1 MCLGGHEMAGLCQ
14 MVLRRVSRGRPFG
27 AAALSALLV
36 AALVPLQGPGMAR
49 AMRLGQGGAMADAGA
64 AFDGVG
70 RLECRS
76 AAGRLRIEDATGW
89 VVGAADTVVTAAHT
103 LFPDGVAVDAR
114 GCVFRLFHRDG
125 TERAAVRVRYARSP
139 WDEARRRQD
148 SAYDVAVLKLDHAV
162 DVRVVPMSASASV
175 GRGGRVRLVSQP
187 AEAGDGSPR
196 ISAGES
202 RPFPFG
208 VVQGGAGAMRVTAPG
223 RLFATSA
230 DSAAG
235 SSGGMY
241 FAPGSGTAIGV
252 HVGYA
257 CGAGERGGGD
267 DCVNFGVRFDATLL
281 ALVAAVATDDRPAE
295 RMALAQR

>member
-1 MCLGGHEMAGLCQ
+1 
-14 MVLRRVSRGRPFG
+14 MVLRCVSRGRPFG
-27 AAALSALLV
+27 VAALSALLV
-36 AALVPLQGPGMAR
+36 AAPVPLHRDGAVH
-49 AMRLGQGGAMADAGA
+49 AMRLGQGGAMAEAGV

-76 AAGRLRIEDATGW
+76 ATGRLRVDGATGW
-89 VVGAADTVVTAAHT
+89 VIGAADTVVTAAHT
-103 LFPDGVAVDAR
+103 LFPGGVAVDPR
-114 GCVFRLFHRDG
+114 GCVFRLFHPDG

-139 WDEARRRQD
+139 WDETRRRQD
-148 SAYDVAVLKLDHAV
+148 SAYDVAVLKLDHVV
-162 DVRVVPMSASASV
+162 DVRVVPATATASRA
-175 GRGGRVRLVSQP
+175 GRVRLVSLP
-187 AEAGDGSPR
+187 AEAGDGIPR

-208 VVQGGAGAMRVTAPG
+208 IVPGGAGMMRVTAPG

-241 FAPGSGTAIGV
+241 YAPGSGAAVGV

-257 CGAGERGGGD
+257 CGAGDNGGRE
-267 DCVNFGVRFDATLL
+267 DCVNFGVRFDAALL